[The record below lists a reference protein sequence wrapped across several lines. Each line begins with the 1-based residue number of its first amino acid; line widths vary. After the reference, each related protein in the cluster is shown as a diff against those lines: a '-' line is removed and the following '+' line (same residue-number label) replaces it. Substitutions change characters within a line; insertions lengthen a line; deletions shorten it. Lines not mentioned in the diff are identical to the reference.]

1 MGNRASSTM
10 SAVALSALLL
20 ACGGSDSS
28 SETPLGGGTGGLD
41 YDGSWLVTVHVTS
54 CYDFTG
60 SATVTVTDGVFA
72 DTLFTFCANPRSGDT
87 YAPVSGCGTDI
98 VQTVSIED
106 GLFSGREV
114 EGNLFLAG
122 GACNGGNGFW
132 GTTASTSAAT
142 ASSYWGSLTFAKQ

>member
-1 MGNRASSTM
+1 MRDRVSSSVWT
-10 SAVALSALLL
+10 VGLVALLL

-28 SETPLGGGTGGLD
+28 GTTGGGGTGFD
-41 YDGSWLVTVHVTS
+41 YDGNWLVTVHVTS

-60 SATVTVTDGVFA
+60 SATVTVVDGAFA
-72 DTLFTFCANPRSGDT
+72 GTLFTYCAHPQSGDT

-98 VQTVSIED
+98 LETVSIQD

-132 GTTASTSAAT
+132 GTTASATAAT
-142 ASSYWGSLTFAKQ
+142 ASSSWGSLTFTKQ